1 MIIGTAGHIDHGKTA
16 LVRALTGVNTDR
28 LKDEQARGITI
39 SLGYAYQQLE
49 HNVTL
54 GFVDVPGH
62 EGLIHTMVAGATGID
77 YAMLVVAA
85 DDGIM
90 PQTLEHIAILSLLGL
105 TQGCVVVTKQDQAQ
119 PEQLAQ
125 TLAQLGQ
132 ALANTFLAHAPQF
145 IVDSLSGAGIPAL
158 GDFLQQQAQLQ
169 QVANR
174 SGLFR
179 LAIDRSF
186 TLSGQGTVV
195 TGTVHGGTFELP
207 NSAIKLRLMPAN
219 TPVRV
224 RSIHAQNLPSQ
235 SAHAGQRCALN
246 IANIAKDAI
255 DRGDWLADER
265 CFTPAT
271 RLDVQLQLLSNLAQ
285 PITTWMPVHVHIGA
299 AHVMAHVVPLT
310 ADSLQS
316 GELAYAQLVFE
327 SPQCAMPG
335 DRFII
340 RNAQA
345 KQTLGGGQVLDANGP
360 DRKRRTPARLN
371 WLAAIAA
378 YLSNKSLTVQ
388 QLAPL
393 LSQAAYGIPYPD
405 LQRLVNTDLEQLT
418 IPDCALW
425 LTPTTSKH
433 LPVLMDKRR
442 WETLLSQIE
451 STLEQAHIR
460 YPDEPGIG
468 ADRLR
473 RMTNHALPVALWQSA
488 LQALVQAQRLNLQ
501 GAWYHLPQHTVS
513 FSEQEQQLAEQ
524 ILLLS
529 HQGLYDPPWVRDM
542 ATLLDIPELEIRQL
556 GRKLVQQ
563 GKLYQV
569 QPDLLYHHQHI
580 EQLAHLMRQ
589 YPKNQ
594 GIKAA
599 ELRDQLALGRK
610 RTLQIL
616 EFFQRIGYSRRLH
629 DRHVIRPDNML
640 FTS

>member
-28 LKDEQARGITI
+28 LKDEQERGITI

-49 HNVTL
+49 QNITL

-105 TQGCVVVTKQDQAQ
+105 TQGCVVITKQDKAQ

-125 TLAQLGQ
+125 TQAQLSQ
-132 ALANTFLAHAPQF
+132 ALANTFLNTAPRF
-145 IVDSLSGAGIPAL
+145 LVDSLSGGGIPAL
-158 GDFLQQQAQLQ
+158 RDFLQQQAQQ
-169 QVANR
+169 QKFANR

-179 LAIDRSF
+179 LAIDRAF

-195 TGTVHGGTFELP
+195 TGTVHGGAFNLQ
-207 NSAIKLRLMPAN
+207 SSDIKLRLMPAN
-219 TPVRV
+219 TPIRV
-224 RSIHAQNLPSQ
+224 RSIHAQNLPSTN
-235 SAHAGQRCALN
+235 AYAGQRCALN
-246 IANIAKDAI
+246 IANMPKEAI
-255 DRGDWLADER
+255 ERGDWLADER
-265 CFTPAT
+265 CFTPSI
-271 RLDVQLQLLSNLAQ
+271 RIDVQLQLLNNLTQ
-285 PITTWMPVHVHIGA
+285 PIITWMPVHVHMGA
-299 AHVMAHVVPLT
+299 AHVMAHVVPLSKET
-310 ADSLQS
+310 LQA
-316 GELAYAQLVFE
+316 GEQAYAQLVFD

-345 KQTLGGGQVLDANGP
+345 KQTLGGGWVLDANGP
-360 DRKRRTPARLN
+360 DRKRRTPARLS
-371 WLAAIAA
+371 WLASIAN
-378 YLSNKSLTVQ
+378 YLTDQ
-388 QLAPL
+388 QLLLL
-393 LSQAAYGIPYPD
+393 LSQAPYGIPYPD
-405 LQRLVNTDLEQLT
+405 LQRLIHGDVEQLV
-418 IPDCALW
+418 IPDSALW
-425 LTPTTSKH
+425 VTPTTNKQSA
-433 LPVLMDKRR
+433 VMMDKSQ
-442 WETLLSQIE
+442 WETLLSHIE
-451 STLEQAHIR
+451 DTLKLAHQR

-473 RMTNHALPVALWQSA
+473 RMTAPAMPISLWQSA
-488 LQALVQAQRLNLQ
+488 LQTLVQAQRLNLQ
-501 GAWYHLPQHTVS
+501 GAWYHLPEHTVS

-529 HQGLYDPPWVRDM
+529 HQGQYDPPWVREL
-542 ATLLDIPELEIRQL
+542 ASLLDIPEQEIRQL

-580 EQLAHLMRQ
+580 EQLAQLMRQ
-589 YPKNQ
+589 RPKDQ

-629 DRHVIRPDNML
+629 DRHVIRPDNLL